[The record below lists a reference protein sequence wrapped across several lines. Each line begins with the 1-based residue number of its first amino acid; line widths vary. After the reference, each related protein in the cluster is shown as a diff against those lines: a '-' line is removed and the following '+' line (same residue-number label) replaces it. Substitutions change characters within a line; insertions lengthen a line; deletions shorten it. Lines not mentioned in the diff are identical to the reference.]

1 MPISLFPNA
10 QAFQAPESG
19 TVVVIGNFDGV
30 HVGHVAVLRR
40 ALEISEARGLAPVV
54 LTFNPHPAEV
64 LGHKKLPQLTTLEF
78 KAELIAQ
85 VSGAISIVAEPFT
98 LELAAKSPSEFARE
112 LLVQKLEARHVMVG
126 ENFAFGKQRSG
137 NFKDLRALGEELGF
151 SAEALPLIGDANGP
165 YSSSRVRQALDL
177 RSLTEVTVVLGRP
190 HALSG
195 LVVHGQGRART
206 LGFPTANLAQV
217 SEALPRYGVFAVLV
231 DQLTAL
237 GPKRLGGGVANIGER
252 PTLGAGFSVEAH
264 IFDFHQDLY
273 GERLRLHLVERL
285 RDEHKFGSADELKAQ
300 IERDLAAGRE
310 ILALPRPR

>member
-10 QAFQAPESG
+10 QVFEAPESG

-40 ALEISEARGLAPVV
+40 ALEISEASGLAPVV

-64 LGHKKLPQLTTLEF
+64 LGHKKLPQLTTLEY
-78 KAELIAQ
+78 KAELIAR

-98 LELAAKSPSEFARE
+98 LELAAKSPGEFARE
-112 LLVQKLEARHVMVG
+112 LLVQKLGARHVMVG

-137 NFKDLRALGEELGF
+137 NFKILRALGDELGF
-151 SAEALPLIGDANGP
+151 SAEALTLIGDANGP

-177 RSLTEVTVVLGRP
+177 PSLTEATVVLGRP

-206 LGFPTANLAQV
+206 LGFPTANLAEV

-231 DQLTAL
+231 DQITPT

-264 IFDFHQDLY
+264 ILDLHQDLY
-273 GERLRLHLVERL
+273 GERLRLHLLERL
-285 RDEHKFGSADELKAQ
+285 RDEYKFASFDELKAQ
-300 IERDLAAGRE
+300 IERDLATGRE
-310 ILALPRPR
+310 LLALPRQG